1 MQIIDNFRERKEM
14 TLKDISNGP
23 ATAILWIV
31 FSLLLVISIILL
43 SGHGSTLI
51 AGYNTASKKEK
62 ERIDQKKLCRI
73 VGAGLLPIAVLILI
87 MAVFFDTLPS
97 FFVYFFVSFTLLD
110 TALIV
115 ILANTR
121 AKNL

>member
-1 MQIIDNFRERKEM
+1 M
-14 TLKDISNGP
+14 TIKDISNGH
-23 ATAILWIV
+23 AVTILWIV
-31 FSLLLVISIILL
+31 SSLLFVISIILL
-43 SGHGSTLI
+43 SGHDSDLI

-62 ERIDQKKLCRI
+62 DKINQKKLCRI

-87 MAVFFDTLPS
+87 MVVFLDTLPS

>member
-1 MQIIDNFRERKEM
+1 M
-14 TLKDISNGP
+14 TIKDISNGH
-23 ATAILWIV
+23 AVTILWIV
-31 FSLLLVISIILL
+31 SSLLFVISIILL
-43 SGHGSTLI
+43 SGHGSGLI

-62 ERIDQKKLCRI
+62 DKISQKKLCRI

-87 MAVFFDTLPS
+87 MAIFFDTLPS
-97 FFVYFFVSFTLLD
+97 FFVYIFVSFTLLD

-121 AKNL
+121 TKNL

>member
-1 MQIIDNFRERKEM
+1 M

-51 AGYNTASKKEK
+51 AGYNTTSKKEK

-73 VGAGLLPIAVLILI
+73 VGAGLLPIAVLVLI
-87 MAVFFDTLPS
+87 MAIFLDTLPS
-97 FFVYFFVSFTLLD
+97 FFVYIFVFFTLLD
-110 TALIV
+110 AVAIV

-121 AKNL
+121 TKNL

>member
-1 MQIIDNFRERKEM
+1 M

-43 SGHGSTLI
+43 SCHGSTLI

-73 VGAGLLPIAVLILI
+73 VGAGLLPIAVLVLI
-87 MAVFFDTLPS
+87 MALFLDTLPS
-97 FFVYFFVSFTLLD
+97 FFAYVFVSFTLLD
-110 TALIV
+110 VVLIV
-115 ILANTR
+115 ILTNTR
-121 AKNL
+121 TKNL

>member
-1 MQIIDNFRERKEM
+1 M

-43 SGHGSTLI
+43 SSHGSTLI

-73 VGAGLLPIAVLILI
+73 VGAGLLPIAVLVLI
-87 MAVFFDTLPS
+87 MALFLDTLPS
-97 FFVYFFVSFTLLD
+97 LPISSSPSPYWMQ
-110 TALIV
+110 
-115 ILANTR
+115 
-121 AKNL
+121 

>member
-1 MQIIDNFRERKEM
+1 M

-73 VGAGLLPIAVLILI
+73 VGAGLLPIAVLVLI
-87 MAVFFDTLPS
+87 MALFLDTLPS
-97 FFVYFFVSFTLLD
+97 FFAYILVSFTLLD
-110 TALIV
+110 AVLVV

-121 AKNL
+121 TKNL

>member
-1 MQIIDNFRERKEM
+1 M

-73 VGAGLLPIAVLILI
+73 VGAGILPIAVLVLI
-87 MAVFFDTLPS
+87 MALFLDTLPS
-97 FFVYFFVSFTLLD
+97 FFAYILVSFTLLD
-110 TALIV
+110 AVLVI

-121 AKNL
+121 TKNL

>member
-1 MQIIDNFRERKEM
+1 M

-31 FSLLLVISIILL
+31 FSLLFVISIILL

-73 VGAGLLPIAVLILI
+73 VGAGLLPIAVLVLI
-87 MAVFFDTLPS
+87 IAIFLDTLPS
-97 FFVYFFVSFTLLD
+97 FFVYIFVSFTLLD
-110 TALIV
+110 AVAIV

-121 AKNL
+121 TKNL

>member
-1 MQIIDNFRERKEM
+1 M

-43 SGHGSTLI
+43 SGHGSILI

-73 VGAGLLPIAVLILI
+73 VGAGLLPIAVLVLI
-87 MAVFFDTLPS
+87 MAIFLDTLPS
-97 FFVYFFVSFTLLD
+97 FFVYIFVFFTLLD
-110 TALIV
+110 AVLIV

-121 AKNL
+121 TNNL

>member
-1 MQIIDNFRERKEM
+1 M

-23 ATAILWIV
+23 AEVILWIV
-31 FSLLLVISIILL
+31 FSLVFIISIILL
-43 SGHGSTLI
+43 SGHGSSLI

-62 ERIDQKKLCRI
+62 DKINQKKLCRI
-73 VGAGLLPIAVLILI
+73 VGAGLLPIALIILI

-97 FFVYFFVSFTLLD
+97 FFVYIFVSFTLLD

-121 AKNL
+121 TKNL

>member
-1 MQIIDNFRERKEM
+1 M

-73 VGAGLLPIAVLILI
+73 VGAGLLPIAVLVLI
-87 MAVFFDTLPS
+87 MALFLDTLPS
-97 FFVYFFVSFTLLD
+97 FFAYILVSFTLLD
-110 TALIV
+110 AVLVI

-121 AKNL
+121 TKNL